1 MPKTKLTLLLLTAL
15 LAGVCLGFFGYSA
28 IIRARIRHF
37 SQIPENM
44 PRHITERLTERLQL
58 DAAQQ
63 EQVLAVFLAYESRLQ
78 ESREQSRASF
88 RALRDE
94 MSAEIA
100 RHLTPAQAAEH
111 RKMLEEL
118 DQRFRENRALLR
130 AFSPSP
136 AQTNTGN

>member
-58 DAAQQ
+58 DAVQQ

-78 ESREQSRASF
+78 ETREQSRAAF

-130 AFSPSP
+130 ALSPSP
-136 AQTNTGN
+136 AQTNTGK